1 MGKRLAALAGV
12 FGLLGVASIV
22 SAADA
27 LELPFFLKFDKPLDA
42 VWKADVSKDNKIE
55 VADGALRISAAAN
68 TYAHIE
74 RPLGADPGARRVR
87 AEAWRRRELDQFPVP
102 VIEGVTI
109 NGVESK
115 SFTADTVTL
124 TRMDKSTT
132 VEVRYEP

>member
-27 LELPFFLKFDKPLDA
+27 LELPFFQKFDKPLDA

-74 RPLGADPGARRVR
+74 RPLGADLVR
-87 AEAWRRRELDQFPVP
+87 AECVLKPGG
-102 VIEGVTI
+102 GVSWI
-109 NGVESK
+109 S
-115 SFTADTVTL
+115 SLFL
-124 TRMDKSTT
+124 
-132 VEVRYEP
+132 